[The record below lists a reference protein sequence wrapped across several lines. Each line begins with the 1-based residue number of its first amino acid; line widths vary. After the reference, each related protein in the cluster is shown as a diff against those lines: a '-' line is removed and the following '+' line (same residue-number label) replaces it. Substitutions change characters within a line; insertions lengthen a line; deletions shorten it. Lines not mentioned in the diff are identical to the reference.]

1 MPRTHAADIRAQ
13 FEQCIREDGTMNIE
27 IYDEFFKRNRLDDC
41 PLLAVGTPTAEWF
54 NNRDTFMDESKT
66 VYPKPEGLMD
76 PFYLAHLFQTIER
89 NIIRIALTR
98 SQPGFKKT
106 AGEAV
111 TKLIVGNLQ
120 ASEKWKSAP
129 IWWKNCSK
137 FFL

>member
-1 MPRTHAADIRAQ
+1 MN
-13 FEQCIREDGTMNIE
+13 FSNGTDWMIVP
-27 IYDEFFKRNRLDDC
+27 FF
-41 PLLAVGTPTAEWF
+41 LLEHLLLSGSIIGIHLW
-54 NNRDTFMDESKT
+54 SKT

-120 ASEKWKSAP
+120 ANQWAIQKTQTKYVE
-129 IWWKNCSK
+129 
-137 FFL
+137 